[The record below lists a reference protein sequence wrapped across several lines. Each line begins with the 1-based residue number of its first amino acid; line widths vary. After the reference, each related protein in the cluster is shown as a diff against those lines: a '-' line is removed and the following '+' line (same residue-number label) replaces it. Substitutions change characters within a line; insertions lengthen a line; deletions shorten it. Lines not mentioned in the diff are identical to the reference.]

1 MGSWSSKVTGVVET
15 LIRSRNEDPSMK
27 CVVFSLWTSVL
38 LIFQKAFVENNI
50 SNVLV
55 TSGNQLQRNLKYFKR
70 NPEISVLLMP
80 IKLGSKGLNLT
91 EASHMILI
99 EPLLDAGDE
108 LQALGRIHR
117 IGQKKE
123 THVHRFIVKNT
134 IEEKLIQFTKGGKDK
149 ETEDADK
156 QKEEESL
163 TVGKMLSLLTQEK
176 DRYTDNVLSS
186 L

>member
-1 MGSWSSKVTGVVET
+1 
-15 LIRSRNEDPSMK
+15 MK
-27 CVVFSLWTSVL
+27 CIVFSLWPSVL
-38 LIFQKAFVENNI
+38 LILQKAFVENNI

-55 TSGNQLQRNLKYFKR
+55 TSGNQLQRNLKYFKK
-70 NPEISVLLMP
+70 NPQISVLLMP

-99 EPLLDAGDE
+99 EPLLDSGDE

-123 THVHRFIVKNT
+123 THVHRFVVKNT
-134 IEEKLIQFTKGGKDK
+134 IEEKLITFTKGSKAHEATTATENEKD
-149 ETEDADK
+149 D
-156 QKEEESL
+156 ESL